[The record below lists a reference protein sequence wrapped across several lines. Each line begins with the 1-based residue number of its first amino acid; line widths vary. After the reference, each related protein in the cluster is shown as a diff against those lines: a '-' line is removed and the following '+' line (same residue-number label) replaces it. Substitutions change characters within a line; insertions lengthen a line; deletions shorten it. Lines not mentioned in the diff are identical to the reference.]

1 MKTTRLVMALNEID
15 GMKAIMPR
23 VDPGWVDQIIL
34 CDGGSTD
41 GTVEWA
47 KAHGMTV
54 HVQSRPGFR
63 RGYIEVWPMIEGDV
77 VVTFSPDG
85 NSIPEKIPEL
95 LARIEDG
102 YDLVIASRYTGDAH
116 SEDDS
121 LLTGFGN
128 WLFTRTINVL
138 FGGRYRDS
146 MVIFRAYR
154 KDMAERLELADD
166 GAFIFVETLFGI
178 GLRNLSWEPLMSAR
192 AARYGYRIAEIP
204 ASEPPRIGGQRS
216 FNLLLWAAAYYLQ
229 FLIEFVQPKKPSR
242 FKPG

>member
-1 MKTTRLVMALNEID
+1 MAPNEID
-15 GMKAIMPR
+15 GMKAIMPK
-23 VDPGWVDQIIL
+23 VDPDWVDQIIL

-47 KAHGMTV
+47 KAQGMTV

-63 RGYIEVWPMIEGDV
+63 RGYIEVWPMIEGEV
-77 VVTFSPDG
+77 VLTFSPDG
-85 NSIPEKIPEL
+85 NSLPEKIPEL

-102 YDLVIASRYTGDAH
+102 YDLVIASRYTGGAR

-146 MVIFRAYR
+146 LVIFRAYR
-154 KDMAERLELADD
+154 KDMVDKLELADD
-166 GAFIFVETLFGI
+166 GAFNFVETLFGI
-178 GLRNLSWEPLMSAR
+178 GHRKLSWEPLMSAR
-192 AARYGYRIAEIP
+192 AARYGYRVAEIP
-204 ASEPPRIGGQRS
+204 ASEPPRIGGERR
-216 FNLLLWAAAYYLQ
+216 FNLLQWAAAYYLQ
-229 FLIEFVQPKKPSR
+229 FLIEFARPKKPSR
-242 FKPG
+242 FKKQ